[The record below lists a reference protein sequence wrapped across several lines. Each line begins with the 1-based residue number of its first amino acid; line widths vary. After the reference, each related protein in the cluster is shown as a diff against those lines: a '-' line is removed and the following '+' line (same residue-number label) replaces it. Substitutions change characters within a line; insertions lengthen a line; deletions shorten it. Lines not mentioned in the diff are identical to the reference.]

1 MMLDTVNARETL
13 LDFLAT
19 SCAITHE
26 ISAYGIGL
34 SIFREIHEN
43 LTAV

>member
-13 LDFLAT
+13 LDYLSI

-26 ISAYGIGL
+26 ISANGIGL
-34 SIFREIHEN
+34 SIFREFHEKI
-43 LTAV
+43 TAV

>member
-13 LDFLAT
+13 LDFLSI

-26 ISAYGIGL
+26 ISTNGIGL
-34 SIFREIHEN
+34 SFFKQFHEKI
-43 LTAV
+43 TAV

>member
-13 LDFLAT
+13 LNFLSI

-26 ISAYGIGL
+26 NIADGIGL
-34 SIFREIHEN
+34 SIFKQFHEVN
-43 LTAV
+43 TAV

>member
-13 LDFLAT
+13 LDFLSI

-26 ISAYGIGL
+26 ISSNGIGL
-34 SIFREIHEN
+34 SFFREFHEK